1 MKVAAYQ
8 APLLPI
14 GAPRAY
20 AIGLIRQQ
28 VDWCEAQGVTILCC
42 PEAVLGGLA
51 DYAARPDETA
61 LTRRELAAALAPLAS
76 ETVTT
81 IVGFTEAADGVFYN
95 SVVIF
100 HRGAVAGIYRKR
112 HPAIRRSIYA
122 AGDRTGVFA
131 LDDVVFGIL
140 ICNDSNYPELAHDMA
155 ARGATVLF
163 VPTNNALPP
172 DRAGVVAETRRVDAA
187 LALTKRVTVVRADVS
202 GRADGLVSYGTTGMV
217 GADGL
222 LRQSVRP
229 FASEIVITDLSID
242 AAVHS

>member
-1 MKVAAYQ
+1 VKVAAYQ

-14 GAPRAY
+14 GASRAH

-28 VDWCEAQGVTILCC
+28 VDWCEVEGVSILCC

-51 DYAARPDETA
+51 DYAARPDEIA
-61 LTRRELAAALAPLAS
+61 LTGRELTAALAPLAS

-95 SVVIF
+95 SAVVF
-100 HRGAVAGIYRKR
+100 HRGTVAGIYRKR

-122 AGDRTGVFA
+122 AGDRTGVFTV
-131 LDDVVFGIL
+131 DDLVFGIL
-140 ICNDSNYPELAHDMA
+140 ICNDSNYPELAHDIV

-172 DRAGVVAETRRVDAA
+172 DRADVVADARRVDEA
-187 LALTKRVTVVRADVS
+187 LARTNRVAVVRADVS
-202 GRADGLVSYGTTGMV
+202 GRADGLVSCGSTGVV
-217 GADGL
+217 GADGSQ
-222 LRQSVRP
+222 RHSVHP
-229 FASEIVITDLSID
+229 FTSAIVVTDLPID
-242 AAVHS
+242 EAVHS